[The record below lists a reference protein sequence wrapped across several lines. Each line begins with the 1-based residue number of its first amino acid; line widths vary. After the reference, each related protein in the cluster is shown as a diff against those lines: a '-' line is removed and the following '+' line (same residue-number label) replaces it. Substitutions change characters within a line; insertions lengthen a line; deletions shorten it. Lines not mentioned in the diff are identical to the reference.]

1 MGGPPSLLPQVVIAL
16 PASRGATFRMAAP
29 FDQDRDEGLEGG
41 TGRGPVNV
49 PFLLPLT
56 KYLPSRSPP
65 TDRPTIHAQ

>member
-1 MGGPPSLLPQVVIAL
+1 MGGKPPQVVIAL

-41 TGRGPVNV
+41 TGPVNV